1 MSFKLINWYSLYAC
15 NSLETV
21 AHCVNLTLESHRG
34 PSSKWNG
41 LTRPRVENHRQHW
54 TLQHPAVLTKQLSE
68 TRSAVVVNIVI
79 VMSPPMQNQPQ
90 VANNEPFQTEVP
102 TTEKVRRSQVEVLT
116 REKSPCLSTTELRSE
131 EHRQGGNAKPAQPFC
146 SCAAKQGAI
155 GTECKVLNSSLTFHD
170 NILLVICKSLSIDL
184 V

>member
-1 MSFKLINWYSLYAC
+1 M
-15 NSLETV
+15 
-21 AHCVNLTLESHRG
+21 
-34 PSSKWNG
+34 
-41 LTRPRVENHRQHW
+41 
-54 TLQHPAVLTKQLSE
+54 LTKQLSE